1 MKNIVIVG
9 AQWGDEGKGKI
20 VDFLSITADVVVRFQ
35 GGPNAGH
42 TIVIEGKKFAL
53 HHIPSGIF
61 QKKIQCLIAN
71 GVVVDPVTCFDEIKK
86 LMDQN
91 ILKDASQLVISPFV
105 HCILPYHKSIDTG
118 REEKMGKNHLGT
130 TQRGI
135 GPAYE
140 DKVVRKGIRL
150 KDLLDMNVLR
160 NKLSPLLEEK
170 NFYLKNYLGRD
181 TFELSQLLETYLQI
195 GEKLKP
201 YIGYP
206 QKILLQAFAS
216 HKKVLF
222 EGAQGALLD
231 LDHGTYPFVTSSNT
245 VSAAACVSTG
255 IGPQNIDGV
264 LGIVKAYTTRV
275 GTGQFP
281 TELQDNI
288 GNYFLMGGA
297 EFGTTTGRKRR
308 CGWLDLVILK
318 HARDTNGLSHLAIT
332 KLDILNELSEIQVCI
347 GYNYKGKIFTDL
359 SEDHEE
365 ILTYGKPVYKAFA
378 GWKKSLMN
386 IRTWDELP
394 PASQS
399 YLNHIEEYL
408 EVPIAFIS
416 TSPERSDVIVTN
428 SGSVFVS

>member
-1 MKNIVIVG
+1 MKNIVVVG

-20 VDFLSITADVVVRFQ
+20 VDYLSLTSDVVVRFQ

-61 QKKIQCLIAN
+61 QKKIQCLITN
-71 GVVVDPVTCFDEIKK
+71 GVVVDPITCFEEISK
-86 LMDQN
+86 LRDQE
-91 ILKDASQLVISPFV
+91 IISDPSQLVISPFV

-150 KDLLDMNVLR
+150 KDLLNSDDLKK
-160 NKLSPLLEEK
+160 KLSAILEEK
-170 NFYLKNYLGRD
+170 NFYLK
-181 TFELSQLLETYLQI
+181 YLQKSTFDLSDLHESYLKI

-206 QKILLQAFAS
+206 QKILLEAFAS
-216 HKKVLF
+216 RKKVLF

-231 LDHGTYPFVTSSNT
+231 IDHGTYPFVTSSNT
-245 VSAAACVSTG
+245 VSAAACVSSG
-255 IGPQNIDGV
+255 IGPQNIDAV

-281 TELQDNI
+281 TELHDEVGQ
-288 GNYFLMGGA
+288 YFLMGGA

-308 CGWLDLVILK
+308 CGWLDLVILR
-318 HARDTNGLSHLAIT
+318 HARDTSGLTHLAIT
-332 KLDILNELSEIQVCI
+332 KLDILNELSEIQVCV
-347 GYNYKGKIFTDL
+347 GYSYKGKIFTDL
-359 SEDHEE
+359 LEDHEE
-365 ILTYGKPVYKAFA
+365 ILTHGKPVYRAFA

-386 IRTWDELP
+386 IRQWSDLP
-394 PASQS
+394 AQAQA
-399 YLNHIEEYL
+399 YLKHMEEYL
-408 EVPIAFIS
+408 ETPIAFVS
-416 TSPERSDVIVTN
+416 TSPERSDVIVTDT
-428 SGSVFVS
+428 GQAYI